1 MQDLNDLYYFTAVV
15 DHGGFAPA
23 ARALNLPKSSLSR
36 RVARLEDRLGVRLIE
51 RSTRRFVVTE
61 VGREFH
67 RHAQAALTEAQA
79 AEDAALQVVGEP
91 RGVVRVSVPITV
103 AQGIMAEL
111 TPAFLAKYPKVKLQM
126 TVTNRRVDLIEE
138 GVDVALRVRGEL
150 DGDQALMVRILGYER
165 TLLVASPAFLKTHG
179 TPAQPSDLEGLPTL
193 SNVEQA
199 GRQLWRVTKGDGEQV
214 VVEHDPVL
222 RAGEFKVLLGAAMAG
237 VGIAHLPEIVCAHG
251 LRTGALVA
259 LMPEWAPADGIF
271 HLVFTSRRG
280 QLPAVS
286 AFIDF
291 MAEQAPKVSQLKC
304 EMHAQRP
311 SRARKAT
318 RAPVPAGAP

>member
-36 RVARLEDRLGVRLIE
+36 RVTRLEDRLGVKLIE

-67 RHAQAALTEAQA
+67 RHAQAAVTEMQA

-91 RGVVRVSVPITV
+91 RGVVRASAPITV

-111 TPAFLAKYPKVKLQM
+111 LPRFLEQYPQVKVQM
-126 TVTNRRVDLIEE
+126 TVTNRRVDIIEE
-138 GVDVALRVRGEL
+138 GVDVAFRVRNDL
-150 DGDQALMVRILGYER
+150 DGDQALKVRILGYER
-165 TLLVASPAFLKTHG
+165 TLLVASPAFLKKHG
-179 TPAQPSDLEGLPTL
+179 RPEHPSDLEGLPTL
-193 SNVEQA
+193 SHVEQA
-199 GRQLWRVTKGDGEQV
+199 GRQLWRFSKGDGEQL

-222 RAGEFKVLLGAAMAG
+222 RASEFTVLLSAAMAG
-237 VGIAHLPEIVCAHG
+237 VGVAHLPEIAAAHG
-251 LRTGALVA
+251 LRTGALEAV
-259 LMPEWAPADGIF
+259 LPEWAPADGIF

-291 MAEQAPKVSQLKC
+291 MAEEAPKVSQLKC
-304 EMHAQRP
+304 EEQ
-311 SRARKAT
+311 
-318 RAPVPAGAP
+318 GGC

>member
-36 RVARLEDRLGVRLIE
+36 RVTRLEDRLGVKLIE

-61 VGREFH
+61 VGHEYH

-91 RGVVRVSVPITV
+91 RGVVRASVPITV
-103 AQGIMAEL
+103 AQGLMAEL
-111 TPAFLAKYPKVKLQM
+111 VPAFMAKYPKVKLQL
-126 TVTNRRVDLIEE
+126 TVTNRRVDIIEE
-138 GVDVALRVRGEL
+138 GIDVAFRVRADL
-150 DGDQALMVRILGYER
+150 DGDQALKVRILGYER
-165 TLLVASPAFLKTHG
+165 TLLVASPEFLKRHGAPTH
-179 TPAQPSDLEGLPTL
+179 PNDLEGLPTL

-199 GRQLWRVTKGDGEQV
+199 GRQTWRFARGDGETV
-214 VVEHDPVL
+214 MVEHDPVL
-222 RAGEFKVLLGAAMAG
+222 RGGDFRVLLMAATAG
-237 VGIAHLPEIVCAHG
+237 VGVAHFPEIVCARG
-251 LRTGALVA
+251 LRDGSLVA
-259 LMPEWAPADGIF
+259 VLPDWAPADGIF

-286 AFIDF
+286 VFIDF
-291 MAEQAPKVSQLKC
+291 MAEEAPKVSQLKC
-304 EMHAQRP
+304 EEQ
-311 SRARKAT
+311 
-318 RAPVPAGAP
+318 GGC

>member
-1 MQDLNDLYYFTAVV
+1 MQDLNDLFYFVAVV

-36 RVARLEDRLGVRLIE
+36 RVTRLEERLGVRLIE

-61 VGREFH
+61 VGQEFH

-91 RGVVRVSVPITV
+91 RGIVRASVPITI
-103 AQGIMAEL
+103 AQGIMAEVL
-111 TPAFLAKYPKVKLQM
+111 PRFLQRYPQVRVQL

-138 GVDVALRVRGEL
+138 GIDVAFRVRPSL
-150 DGDQALMVRILGYER
+150 DGGDQSLQVRILGYER
-165 TLLVASPAFLKTHG
+165 TVLVASPGFLAAHPG
-179 TPAQPSDLEGLPTL
+179 LEHPDDLAGLPTI
-193 SNVEQA
+193 NHAETP
-199 GRQLWRVTKGDGEQV
+199 GRHTWRFMRGDGEAV
-214 VVEHDPVL
+214 LVEHDPVL
-222 RAGEFKVLLGAAMAG
+222 RAGDFRVLVEAAIAG
-237 VGIAHLPEIVCAHG
+237 VGLAHLPEIACAEG
-251 LRTGALVA
+251 LREGTLVA
-259 LMPEWAPADGIF
+259 VLPDWTPADGIF

-291 MAEQAPKVSQLKC
+291 VAEEAPRISRLKC
-304 EMHAQRP
+304 EAHASQADP
-311 SRARKAT
+311 RKKAK
-318 RAPVPAGAP
+318 A